1 MFLTFVVLLGC
12 IRYNILSVQFH
23 LIYLFVGSYAM
34 NRNRLKYF
42 NVRKIVDLRDMVK
55 QSEKLNPGCSAF
67 ILKDSNGKF
76 TSITYTKFI
85 ESLNELGTA
94 LLDLGLKNTKI
105 AVMSENRYEW
115 CLTYLAVVNGVGVIV
130 PLDKEL
136 PINELAS
143 LLSRSEASAIVTS
156 ANYIDNVIKIKKDL
170 PDLKYVIC
178 MDNLDKS
185 GYDGIMFLPGLME
198 KGRNLIESG
207 NREYIDAPINPEEMS
222 MLIFTS
228 GTTDKSKG
236 VMLSHKNICHDIMG
250 VSQLLT
256 ADNRDSILSI
266 LPLHHTYECTAGFLT
281 MVYLGVSIG
290 FCEGLRHITKNLQE
304 YKPSIIM
311 SVPLI
316 LENVY
321 SKIEKKARKENSYFK
336 LRFGLFIAPILAK
349 LGFKDIQRKLFNEVH
364 ENLGGNLRL
373 IISGASALNPK
384 VSKAFRAMGFNLQQG
399 YGLTECSPIVT
410 VNRIKEYKDGSV
422 GLPLP
427 GVEVKIDNPGRD
439 KIGEI
444 IVKGDNVMLGYYKNE
459 EATREVLR
467 DGWLYTGDYGR
478 IDKDGFL
485 YITGRKKNVIVTK
498 NGKNIYPEDIELYLN
513 QSPYILESLVYGVD
527 DPEDDETKVCA
538 QIFPN
543 MEAIEEQL
551 GRTPTEEEL
560 HKIILTE
567 VKKVNKKLSSYK
579 RIQHFDIR
587 KEEFEKTTTKKI
599 KRYVELLS
607 VNISNLTSKLKL
619 K

>member
-1 MFLTFVVLLGC
+1 MGK
-12 IRYNILSVQFH
+12 N
-23 LIYLFVGSYAM
+23 
-34 NRNRLKYF
+34 KYKYYE
-42 NVRKIVDLRDMVK
+42 VRKIEDLRDMVR
-55 QSEKLNPGCSAF
+55 QTAELHPDCSAF
-67 ILKDSNGKF
+67 TLKDGNGNF
-76 TSITYTKFI
+76 TSITYRDFQKSI
-85 ESLNELGTA
+85 NELGTA
-94 LLDLGLKNTKI
+94 LLVLGLKDAKI

-115 CLTYLAVVNGVGVIV
+115 CLTYLTVVNGVGIIV

-136 PINELAS
+136 PVNEVTS
-143 LLSRSEASAIVTS
+143 LISRSEATAIVTS
-156 ANYIDNVIKIKKDL
+156 RDYIQDIIDIKKDL
-170 PDLKYVIC
+170 PGLKYIISMDPVDETETPGVIY
-178 MDNLDKS
+178 L
-185 GYDGIMFLPGLME
+185 YDLLE
-198 KGRNLIESG
+198 KGKKLVESG
-207 NREYIDAPINPEEMS
+207 SREYIDAPINPDEMR

-256 ADNRDSILSI
+256 ADTRDSILSI

-290 FCEGLRHITKNLQE
+290 FCEGLRHIQKNLQE

-321 SKIEKKARKENSYFK
+321 NKVEKKAKKENKYLK
-336 LRFGLFIAPILAK
+336 LRFGLFIAPLLAK
-349 LGFKDIQRKLFNEVH
+349 LGFKDIQKKMFREIH
-364 ENLGGNLRL
+364 ESLGGNLRL

-384 VSKAFRAMGFNLQQG
+384 VSKAFRAMGFNLLQG

-410 VNRIKEYKDGSV
+410 VNRLEEYKDGSV

-427 GVEVKIDNPGRD
+427 GVEIKIDNPGKD

-444 IVKGDNVMLGYYKNE
+444 LVRGNNVMLGYYKNE
-459 EATREVLR
+459 EATREVLK

-513 QSPYILESLVYGVD
+513 QSPYILESLVFGVD
-527 DPEDDETKVCA
+527 DPVENETRVCA
-538 QIFPN
+538 QIVPK
-543 MEAIEEQL
+543 METIEEEL
-551 GRTPTEEEL
+551 GRTPTDEEL
-560 HKIILTE
+560 HKIILAE

-587 KEEFEKTTTKKI
+587 KEEFAKTTTKKI

-607 VNISNLTSKLKL
+607 GNLSNITSKFRIK
-619 K
+619 

>member
-1 MFLTFVVLLGC
+1 M
-12 IRYNILSVQFH
+12 S
-23 LIYLFVGSYAM
+23 
-34 NRNRLKYF
+34 RNKLKYF
-42 NVRKIVDLRDMVK
+42 SVRKIADLRDMVK
-55 QSEKLNPGCSAF
+55 QTTELIPDSSAF
-67 ILKDSNGKF
+67 TLKDSDGNF
-76 TSITYTKFI
+76 TSITYREFS
-85 ESLNELGTA
+85 ESLNKFGTA
-94 LLDLGLKNTKI
+94 LIDLGLKNAKI

-115 CLTYLAVVNGVGVIV
+115 CLTYLAVVNGAGVIV

-136 PINELAS
+136 PVNEVSS

-156 ANYIDNVIKIKKDL
+156 SDYIESVIKIKDDL
-170 PDLKYVIC
+170 PDLKYIIS
-178 MDNLDKS
+178 MDPVRDGQK
-185 GYDGIMFLPGLME
+185 DGIITIPEMLE
-198 KGRNLIESG
+198 KGQSLIESG
-207 NREYIDAPINPEEMS
+207 NREYIDAEINPEEMR

-256 ADNRDSILSI
+256 ADNRDNILSI

-290 FCEGLRHITKNLQE
+290 FCEGLRHISKNIQE

-321 SKIEKKARKENSYFK
+321 NKIEKKAKKENKYLKF
-336 LRFGLFIAPILAK
+336 RFGLFIAPLLAK
-349 LGFKDIQRKLFNEVH
+349 LGIKDIQRKLFNEVH
-364 ENLGGNLRL
+364 QNLGGRLRL

-384 VSKAFRAMGFNLQQG
+384 ISKAFRAMGFNLLQG
-399 YGLTECSPIVT
+399 YGLTECSPIVS
-410 VNRIKEYKDGSV
+410 VNRLEKYKDGSV
-422 GLPLP
+422 GLPLA
-427 GVEVKIDNPGRD
+427 GVEVKILDPGRD

-444 IVKGDNVMLGYYKNE
+444 LVRGDNVMIGYYRNE
-459 EATREVLR
+459 EATREVLK
-467 DGWLYTGDYGR
+467 DGWLHTGDYGR

-513 QSPYILESLVYGVD
+513 QSPHILESLVYGVD
-527 DPEDDETKVCA
+527 DPEHDETRVCA
-538 QIFPN
+538 QIVPR
-543 MEAIEEQL
+543 MEYF
-551 GRTPTEEEL
+551 EEEL
-560 HKIILTE
+560 GRQPSDEEIHKAILAE
-567 VKKVNKKLSSYK
+567 VKKVNKKLSFYK

-607 VNISNLTSKLKL
+607 VNISNLTNKLKI

>member
-1 MFLTFVVLLGC
+1 
-12 IRYNILSVQFH
+12 
-23 LIYLFVGSYAM
+23 M
-34 NRNRLKYF
+34 NNNKLKYY
-42 NVRKIVDLRDMVK
+42 NVRKIVDLRDMVR
-55 QSEKLNPGCSAF
+55 QSAELNPDCSAF
-67 ILKDSNGKF
+67 TLKDSDGNF
-76 TSITYTKFI
+76 SSITYRKFL
-85 ESLNELGTA
+85 ESINELGTA
-94 LLDLGLKNTKI
+94 LVDLGLKETKI

-136 PINELAS
+136 PVNEVSS
-143 LLSRSEASAIVTS
+143 LLSRSEASAVITS
-156 ANYIDNVIKIKKDL
+156 RDYIKSVLNIKKDL
-170 PDLKYVIC
+170 PHLKYVIC
-178 MDNLDKS
+178 MDPLN
-185 GYDGIMFLPGLME
+185 DGENEGILYLHDLLE
-198 KGRNLIESG
+198 KGRNLLESG
-207 NREYIDAPINPEEMS
+207 NREYIDASINPEEMR

-256 ADNRDSILSI
+256 ADTRDSILSI

-290 FCEGLRHITKNLQE
+290 FCEGLRHIAKNIQE

-321 SKIEKKARKENSYFK
+321 NRIEKKAIKENMYLKF
-336 LRFGLFIAPILAK
+336 RFGLFIGSLLDK
-349 LGFKDIQRKLFNEVH
+349 LGMKGAQKKLFHEVH
-364 ENLGGNLRL
+364 ENLGGRLRL

-384 VSKAFRAMGFNLQQG
+384 ISKAFRAMGFNLLQG
-399 YGLTECSPIVT
+399 YGLTECAPIVT
-410 VNRIKEYKDGSV
+410 VNRLEKYKDGSV
-422 GLPLP
+422 GLPLA

-444 IVKGDNVMLGYYKNE
+444 LVRGDNVMLGYYMNE
-459 EATREVLR
+459 EATREVLK

-513 QSPYILESLVYGVD
+513 QSPYILESLVYGID
-527 DPEDDETKVCA
+527 NPEEDETKVCA
-538 QIFPN
+538 QIVLN
-543 MEAIEEQL
+543 METLEEEF
-551 GRTPTEEEL
+551 GKIPSEEEL
-560 HKIILTE
+560 HKLILAE

-607 VNISNLTSKLKL
+607 VNISNLTNKLKI

>member
-1 MFLTFVVLLGC
+1 MGKK
-12 IRYNILSVQFH
+12 RY
-23 LIYLFVGSYAM
+23 
-34 NRNRLKYF
+34 KYF
-42 NVRKIVDLRDMVK
+42 DVRKITDLKDMVR
-55 QSEKLNPGCSAF
+55 QSAELHPDCSAF
-67 ILKDSNGKF
+67 TLKDSNGSF
-76 TSITYTKFI
+76 TSVTYKKFLETI
-85 ESLNELGTA
+85 NELGTA
-94 LLDLGLKNTKI
+94 LLDLGLKDTKI

-115 CLTYLAVVNGVGVIV
+115 CLTYLAVVNGAGVIV

-136 PINELAS
+136 PINEVTS
-143 LLSRSEASAIVTS
+143 LMSRSEATAIVTS
-156 ANYIDNVIKIKKDL
+156 KDYINSIIDIKKDL
-170 PDLKYVIC
+170 PDLKYIIS
-178 MDNLDKS
+178 MDPVDEKEK
-185 GYDGIMFLPGLME
+185 DGIIYLYDLVE
-198 KGRNLIESG
+198 KGKKLIEAG
-207 NREYIDAPINPEEMS
+207 NREYIDAPVNPEEMR

-256 ADNRDSILSI
+256 ADTRDSILSI

-290 FCEGLRHITKNLQE
+290 FCEGLRHIQKNLQE

-321 SKIEKKARKENSYFK
+321 NKVEKKAKKENKYVK
-336 LRFGLFIAPILAK
+336 LRIGLFIAPVLAR
-349 LGFKDIQRKLFNEVH
+349 LGFKDIQRKMFSEIH
-364 ENLGGNLRL
+364 ESLGGNLRL

-384 VSKAFRAMGFNLQQG
+384 ISKAFRAMGFNLLQG

-410 VNRIKEYKDGSV
+410 VNRLEEYKDGSV

-427 GVEVKIDNPGRD
+427 GVEIKIDNPGKD
-439 KIGEI
+439 NIGEI
-444 IVKGDNVMLGYYKNE
+444 LVKGENVMLGYYKNE
-459 EATREVLR
+459 EATREALR

-478 IDKDGFL
+478 IDRDGFL

-527 DPEDDETKVCA
+527 DPEEDETKVCA
-538 QIFPN
+538 QIVPR
-543 MEAIEEQL
+543 METFEEEL
-551 GRTPTEEEL
+551 GRTPTDEEI
-560 HKIILTE
+560 HRIILAE

-579 RIQHFDIR
+579 RVQHFDIR

-607 VNISNLTSKLKL
+607 VNISNITNKLKI

>member
-1 MFLTFVVLLGC
+1 MGKK
-12 IRYNILSVQFH
+12 RY
-23 LIYLFVGSYAM
+23 
-34 NRNRLKYF
+34 KYF
-42 NVRKIVDLRDMVK
+42 DVRKITDLKDMVR
-55 QSEKLNPGCSAF
+55 QSAELHPDCSAF
-67 ILKDSNGKF
+67 TLKDSNGSF
-76 TSITYTKFI
+76 TSVTYKKFLETI
-85 ESLNELGTA
+85 NELGTA
-94 LLDLGLKNTKI
+94 LLDLGLKDTKI

-115 CLTYLAVVNGVGVIV
+115 CLTYLAVVNGAGVIV

-136 PINELAS
+136 PINEVTS
-143 LLSRSEASAIVTS
+143 LMSRSEATAIVTS
-156 ANYIDNVIKIKKDL
+156 KDYINSIIDIKKDL
-170 PDLKYVIC
+170 PDLKYIIS
-178 MDNLDKS
+178 MDPVDEKEK
-185 GYDGIMFLPGLME
+185 DGIIYLYDLVE
-198 KGRNLIESG
+198 KGKKLIEAG
-207 NREYIDAPINPEEMS
+207 NREYIDAPVNPEEMR

-256 ADNRDSILSI
+256 ADTRDSILSI

-290 FCEGLRHITKNLQE
+290 FCEGLRHIQKNLQE

-321 SKIEKKARKENSYFK
+321 NKVEKKAKKENKYVK
-336 LRFGLFIAPILAK
+336 LRIGLFIAPVLAR
-349 LGFKDIQRKLFNEVH
+349 LGFKDIQRKMFSEIH
-364 ENLGGNLRL
+364 ESLGGNLRL

-384 VSKAFRAMGFNLQQG
+384 ISKAFRAMGFNLLQG

-410 VNRIKEYKDGSV
+410 VNRLEEYKDGSV

-427 GVEVKIDNPGRD
+427 GVEIKIDNPGKD
-439 KIGEI
+439 NIGEI
-444 IVKGDNVMLGYYKNE
+444 LVKGENVMLGYYKNE

-478 IDKDGFL
+478 IDRDGFL

-527 DPEDDETKVCA
+527 DPEEDETKVCA
-538 QIFPN
+538 QIVPR
-543 MEAIEEQL
+543 METFEEEL
-551 GRTPTEEEL
+551 GRTPTDEEI
-560 HKIILTE
+560 HRIILAE

-579 RIQHFDIR
+579 RVQHFDIR

-607 VNISNLTSKLKL
+607 VNISNITNKLKI

>member
-1 MFLTFVVLLGC
+1 MGKK
-12 IRYNILSVQFH
+12 RY
-23 LIYLFVGSYAM
+23 
-34 NRNRLKYF
+34 KYF
-42 NVRKIVDLRDMVK
+42 DVRKITDLKDMVR
-55 QSEKLNPGCSAF
+55 QSAELHPDCSAF
-67 ILKDSNGKF
+67 TLKDSNGSF
-76 TSITYTKFI
+76 TSDTYKKFLETI
-85 ESLNELGTA
+85 NELGTA
-94 LLDLGLKNTKI
+94 LLDLGLKDTKI

-115 CLTYLAVVNGVGVIV
+115 CLTYLAVVNGAGVIV

-136 PINELAS
+136 PINEVTS
-143 LLSRSEASAIVTS
+143 LMSRSEATAIVTS
-156 ANYIDNVIKIKKDL
+156 KDYINSIIDIKKDL
-170 PDLKYVIC
+170 PDLKYIIS
-178 MDNLDKS
+178 MDPVDEKEK
-185 GYDGIMFLPGLME
+185 DGIIYLYDLVE
-198 KGRNLIESG
+198 KGKKLIEAG
-207 NREYIDAPINPEEMS
+207 NREYIDAPVNPEEMR

-256 ADNRDSILSI
+256 ADTRDSILSI

-290 FCEGLRHITKNLQE
+290 FCEGLRHIQKNLQE

-321 SKIEKKARKENSYFK
+321 NKVEKKAKKENKYVK
-336 LRFGLFIAPILAK
+336 LRIGLFIAPVLAR
-349 LGFKDIQRKLFNEVH
+349 LGFKDIQRKMFSEIH
-364 ENLGGNLRL
+364 ESLGGNLRL

-384 VSKAFRAMGFNLQQG
+384 ISKAFRAMGFNLLQG

-410 VNRIKEYKDGSV
+410 VNRLEEYKAGSV

-427 GVEVKIDNPGRD
+427 GVEIKIDNPGKD
-439 KIGEI
+439 NIGEI
-444 IVKGDNVMLGYYKNE
+444 LVKGENVMLGYYKNE
-459 EATREVLR
+459 EATREALR

-478 IDKDGFL
+478 IDRDGFL

-527 DPEDDETKVCA
+527 DPEEDETKVCA
-538 QIFPN
+538 QIVPR
-543 MEAIEEQL
+543 METFEEEL
-551 GRTPTEEEL
+551 GRTPTDEEI
-560 HKIILTE
+560 HRIILAE

-579 RIQHFDIR
+579 RVQHFDIR

-607 VNISNLTSKLKL
+607 VNISNITNKLKI

>member
-1 MFLTFVVLLGC
+1 M
-12 IRYNILSVQFH
+12 S
-23 LIYLFVGSYAM
+23 
-34 NRNRLKYF
+34 RNKLKYF
-42 NVRKIVDLRDMVK
+42 SVRKIADLRDMVK
-55 QSEKLNPGCSAF
+55 QTTELIPDSSAF
-67 ILKDSNGKF
+67 TLKDSDGNF
-76 TSITYTKFI
+76 TSITYREFS
-85 ESLNELGTA
+85 ESLNKFGTA
-94 LLDLGLKNTKI
+94 LIDLGLKNAKI

-115 CLTYLAVVNGVGVIV
+115 CLTYLAVVNGAGVIV

-136 PINELAS
+136 PVNEVSS

-156 ANYIDNVIKIKKDL
+156 SDYIESVIKIKDDL
-170 PDLKYVIC
+170 PDLKYIIS
-178 MDNLDKS
+178 MDPVRDGQK
-185 GYDGIMFLPGLME
+185 DGIITIPEMLE
-198 KGRNLIESG
+198 KGQSLIESG
-207 NREYIDAPINPEEMS
+207 NREYIDAEINPEEMR

-256 ADNRDSILSI
+256 ADNRDNILSI

-290 FCEGLRHITKNLQE
+290 FCEGLRHISKNIQE

-321 SKIEKKARKENSYFK
+321 NKIEKKAKKENKYLKF
-336 LRFGLFIAPILAK
+336 RFGLFIAPLLAK
-349 LGFKDIQRKLFNEVH
+349 LGIKDIQRKLFNEVH
-364 ENLGGNLRL
+364 QNLGGRLRL

-384 VSKAFRAMGFNLQQG
+384 ISKAFRAMGFNLLQG
-399 YGLTECSPIVT
+399 YGLTECSPIVS
-410 VNRIKEYKDGSV
+410 VNRLEKYKDGSV
-422 GLPLP
+422 GLPLA
-427 GVEVKIDNPGRD
+427 GVEVKILDPGRD

-444 IVKGDNVMLGYYKNE
+444 LVRGDNVMIGYYRNE
-459 EATREVLR
+459 EATREVLK
-467 DGWLYTGDYGR
+467 DGWLHTGDYGR

-527 DPEDDETKVCA
+527 DPEHDETRVCA
-538 QIFPN
+538 QIVPR
-543 MEAIEEQL
+543 MEYF
-551 GRTPTEEEL
+551 EEEL
-560 HKIILTE
+560 GRQPSDEEIHKAILAE

-607 VNISNLTSKLKL
+607 VNISNLTNKLKI

>member
-1 MFLTFVVLLGC
+1 M
-12 IRYNILSVQFH
+12 S
-23 LIYLFVGSYAM
+23 
-34 NRNRLKYF
+34 RNKLKYF
-42 NVRKIVDLRDMVK
+42 SVRKIADLRDMVK
-55 QSEKLNPGCSAF
+55 QTTELIPDSSAF
-67 ILKDSNGKF
+67 TLKDSDGNF
-76 TSITYTKFI
+76 TSITYREFS
-85 ESLNELGTA
+85 ESLNKFGTA
-94 LLDLGLKNTKI
+94 LIDLGLKNAKI

-115 CLTYLAVVNGVGVIV
+115 CLTYLAVVNGAGVIV

-136 PINELAS
+136 PVNEVSS

-156 ANYIDNVIKIKKDL
+156 SDYIESVIKIKDDL
-170 PDLKYVIC
+170 PDLKYIIS
-178 MDNLDKS
+178 MDPVRDGQK
-185 GYDGIMFLPGLME
+185 DGIITIPEMLE
-198 KGRNLIESG
+198 KGQSLIESG
-207 NREYIDAPINPEEMS
+207 NREYIDAEINPEEMR

-256 ADNRDSILSI
+256 ADNRDNILSI

-290 FCEGLRHITKNLQE
+290 FCEGLRHISKNIQE

-321 SKIEKKARKENSYFK
+321 NKIEKKAKKENKYLKF
-336 LRFGLFIAPILAK
+336 RFGLFIAPLLAK
-349 LGFKDIQRKLFNEVH
+349 LGIKDIQRKLFNEVH
-364 ENLGGNLRL
+364 QNLGGRLRL

-384 VSKAFRAMGFNLQQG
+384 ISKAFRAMGFNLLQG
-399 YGLTECSPIVT
+399 YGLTECSPIVS
-410 VNRIKEYKDGSV
+410 VNRLEKYKDGSV
-422 GLPLP
+422 GLPLA
-427 GVEVKIDNPGRD
+427 GVEVKILDPGRD

-444 IVKGDNVMLGYYKNE
+444 LVRGDNVMIGYYRNE
-459 EATREVLR
+459 EATREVLK
-467 DGWLYTGDYGR
+467 DGWLHTGDYGR

-527 DPEDDETKVCA
+527 DPEHDETRVCA
-538 QIFPN
+538 QIVPR
-543 MEAIEEQL
+543 MEYF
-551 GRTPTEEEL
+551 EEEL
-560 HKIILTE
+560 GRQPSDEEIHKAILTE

-607 VNISNLTSKLKL
+607 VNISNLTNKLKI